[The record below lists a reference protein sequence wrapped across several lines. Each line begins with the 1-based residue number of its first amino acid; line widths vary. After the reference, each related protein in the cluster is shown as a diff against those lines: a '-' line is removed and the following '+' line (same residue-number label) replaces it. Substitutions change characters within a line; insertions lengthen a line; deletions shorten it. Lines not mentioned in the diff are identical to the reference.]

1 MCGRSHWLNV
11 HKWKHF
17 ELQQKKRHRKYFQYV
32 DNFGKARG
40 RTGNILQPLQPMWQT
55 GWCIIIAR
63 FNGLWINFYRDSLT
77 AQIWLITVY
86 IFNTNREIHPD
97 GLPPSYTII
106 LLFRLLPDT
115 PSEPFDIWQIA
126 DKNNNPEVG
135 ITVNRKPP
143 FCFGPQLEGEAAV
156 ADPTYTQ
163 LYTLY

>member
-1 MCGRSHWLNV
+1 M
-11 HKWKHF
+11 
-17 ELQQKKRHRKYFQYV
+17 YV
-32 DNFGKARG
+32 
-40 RTGNILQPLQPMWQT
+40 
-55 GWCIIIAR
+55 
-63 FNGLWINFYRDSLT
+63 FNP
-77 AQIWLITVY
+77 
-86 IFNTNREIHPD
+86 NREIHPE

-115 PSEPFDIWQIA
+115 GSEPFDIWQIS

-143 FCFGPQLEGEAAV
+143 ILLWPSAGGEAAV